1 MNWVLFLVTR
11 WLIWGAS
18 WSIFLSRFHCHTL
31 GLCPAPHDQTEGQL
45 FPCIL
50 QKFEKGNWFLDWN
63 ESYAHHDLIGLL
75 WLVSLVR
82 RLQCPTH
89 EKMLL
94 PRPEAP
100 LSPSGGSLPG
110 LPHPSP
116 QWTPF
121 TGSKLYL
128 WPADDHIS
136 LGLARLE
143 DAQASQS
150 WGWGAVLG
158 KKTRKPCT
166 PSPQVSEASTAH
178 LAGPYR
184 KLCWEPCGSSP
195 TPGNLAP
202 SLDTWVP

>member
-82 RLQCPTH
+82 WLQCPTH

-100 LSPSGGSLPG
+100 LSHQGAPFQGFPTHPPSELPSQG
-110 LPHPSP
+110 ANCICDLLM
-116 QWTPF
+116 T
-121 TGSKLYL
+121 T
-128 WPADDHIS
+128 
-136 LGLARLE
+136 LE

-150 WGWGAVLG
+150 WAERQSWA
-158 KKTRKPCT
+158 RKRGSHVPLHLRSQKQAQ
-166 PSPQVSEASTAH
+166 PIWLDHIGSFAENPVGQAPHQVT
-178 LAGPYR
+178 
-184 KLCWEPCGSSP
+184 
-195 TPGNLAP
+195 
-202 SLDTWVP
+202 